1 MITVGGNTGAEYEND
16 MDCEWTIQASAGTTI
31 TFTFTYLDIEFE
43 HSGCGFDY
51 VQLEENDSSLG

>member
-16 MDCEWTIQASAGTTI
+16 MDCEWIIQASAGTTI
-31 TFTFTYLDIEFE
+31 TFTFTYFDIELG
-43 HSGCGFDY
+43 SSCRYDY